1 MAKRR
6 SKLKVNSGSTKRA
19 TNQASKAGSPKF
31 KAIGWK
37 GSRMARRKGSSKRSS
52 SKKPKSTGGIPKQE
66 KGLFSTSSPDF

>member
-6 SKLKVNSGSTKRA
+6 
-19 TNQASKAGSPKF
+19 ASKA
-31 KAIGWK
+31 
-37 GSRMARRKGSSKRSS
+37 R